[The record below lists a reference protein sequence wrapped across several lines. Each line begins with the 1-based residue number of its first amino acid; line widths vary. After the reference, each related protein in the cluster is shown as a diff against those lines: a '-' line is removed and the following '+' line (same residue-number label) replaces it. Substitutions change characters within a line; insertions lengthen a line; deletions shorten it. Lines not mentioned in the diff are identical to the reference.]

1 MKGIVL
7 AGGKG
12 TRLRPLTS
20 IMSKQLLPIYNKPM
34 IYYPIATLMAAGIR
48 EITIITDPLDQSNFQ
63 KLLGDGSELG
73 ITFTYVSQPS
83 PDGLAQA
90 FTLASEFINGE
101 KVALILGD
109 NIFHGSGLGRALALH
124 RNIQGAQVFAY
135 RVSNPS
141 DYGIIEFNPEG
152 EVLSIEEK
160 PERPKSD
167 FAIPGLY
174 FFDEDV
180 VEIAKAVRPS
190 MRGELEITSIIEE
203 YLLRKKL
210 RVSVLPRG
218 TAWLDTGTFDTLQD
232 AGTYIKIVED
242 RQGSKVGCLEEVAFR
257 QGWISSHQLKNLALR
272 KYVGGYKTYLLNLA
286 VDTTA
291 NL

>member
-1 MKGIVL
+1 VKGIVL